1 MVVSISRKSP
11 KGKGMKAIKAPT
23 PDNTSKFQ
31 EYLQH
36 LRSVAKNER
45 EKGHLF
51 ELAIRGFLR
60 DSPEYDFEDVWLW
73 ADYPNLEQH
82 GFSKQDSGIDLVAKE
97 KDTGKLWAI
106 QCKFYQQET
115 PIDRKG
121 IDSFLATSRGD
132 MFSERLIV
140 TTTYDW
146 GKNANDILMRQGK
159 DCRIIDLTTL
169 NHAPYD
175 WFKKKLKKSHYK
187 TPFPHQIEAIAKAK
201 KHFRYNDR
209 GQLIMACGTGKTY
222 TSLQI
227 LEKITGD
234 QAYVLFLA
242 PSISLITQTLREYAY
257 QAKDRPRFIVV
268 CSDRK
273 ADKDSDGY
281 TVTDVPIAPTTDPQQ
296 LTDIMQAVSIRPY
309 PQRTIVLCTYQSL
322 KQVAEAQALG
332 APEFDLAIC
341 DEAHRTTGIEG
352 KAKGGNYFTLIND
365 EDYVRCKKRL
375 YMTATPRLYKPSAK
389 TKAQEEGVELC
400 SMDDQQV
407 FGEEFYRLD
416 FSEAIERKLLS
427 DYKVIIFTINQ
438 KYACEKLQGGV
449 GNTNLAIDD
458 AAKLVGCYKALRD
471 QGSKDGKGDMLKRAV
486 GFVNSIKSSKDA
498 KDGLADVVD
507 CLDAQEHD
515 GFTCETEHI
524 DGTYNSIERNKLLVW
539 LKEHAGQD
547 ERGEEICRIL
557 MNSKCLTEGVDVPSL
572 DAILFLQPRKSQVD
586 VVQAVGRV
594 MRKAEGKKY
603 GYVIL
608 PVVIPAGSN
617 AAQELDNEQTYKVV
631 WQVLNALRSHD
642 NKFDTHINNLHLNEN
657 KSDRIKVVGIGN
669 EEEHQP
675 TTGDVNNHLQHNIED
690 LNKRVYAKIVERC
703 GDRLYE
709 EKWHKRI
716 KEITDTVSTRID
728 GLVKTNKAI
737 EKKFNEYLYGLQ
749 ASINKDVTTDDAKQ
763 VLAQHLV
770 TKPAFDAIFKG
781 YKFSEHNRV
790 SQAMEKVL
798 DSLDKYGFRNELED
812 CKVFY
817 EKISKRLE
825 GIDNSA
831 GRQEVIKKL
840 YGDFLAKAFPNMA
853 QRLGIV
859 YTPITWV
866 DFILRS
872 VEYLLQKEFNKGLT
886 DKGVHIVDP
895 FVGTG
900 SFLVRLLEIDGLI
913 SDKDIKYKYQNEIH
927 ANDTLLLPYYLT
939 TVNLESAFQ
948 ARYGSLLPFKNI
960 CLTDTFV
967 SEQEALASN
976 LDVNNPFWENFQ
988 NRRQQNTADINII
1001 MMNPNQSAGQK
1012 SENDANKNISNPDL
1026 ESKIR
1031 ETYMSKTNAV
1041 MKGAL
1046 LDPYI
1051 KAIRW
1056 SSDRLGNSGGI
1067 IAFIT
1072 NNSIVS
1078 EHSMQG
1084 LRRCLV
1090 DEFTS
1095 IYVFNLRGNTRT
1107 KGETAR
1113 REGGQIFGAS
1123 SRTGAMIML
1132 LVKNHKINNKQAKIH
1147 HHDIGDYL
1155 DRRQKETI
1163 GKSYQSIANINWQT
1177 ITPDKHGDWLNQRDP
1192 DYEKLPILG
1201 DKKGGSGIFD
1211 LHSCGVKTNRDPW
1224 TYNHCNKALAQNIT
1238 SMIGVYNSERKRL
1251 TDTDL
1256 DMKNIDQYIN
1266 RDSTKISWTHNVKN
1280 HLIRDKTIKF
1290 DEGQIALS
1298 NYRPFTKRWLY
1309 YCPILNERR
1318 YQTHKIQQIL
1328 PNRWLCVSGIST
1340 KEFTLLMIDGIPD
1353 LNFMPA
1359 GAQSFPLYYLDAD
1372 NKQRDGISNEAQL
1385 KWQKH
1390 YQDENITKEAMFYHF
1405 YGILHA
1411 KDYQEKYQNNLVKGL
1426 PRIPFV
1432 DDFWHFAK
1440 IGRQLADLHVNYEQE
1455 QSTDGVK
1462 VLYRGTETKLED
1474 IPTEALQV
1482 IKKMKIDKKDFKSI
1496 QYNNDIEIIDIP
1508 AQAWDHK
1515 INGYAPVKWVVE
1527 RYYRKTDKKTQIT
1540 DDPNKYSDDPLYIL
1554 KLVLSTITVGV
1565 KTTELVGKLKKVVG
1579 CQ

>member
-1 MVVSISRKSP
+1 
-11 KGKGMKAIKAPT
+11 MKAIKVSTA
-23 PDNTSKFQ
+23 DNASKFQ
-31 EYLQH
+31 EFLQH
-36 LRSVAKNER
+36 LRSIAKSER

-51 ELAIRGFLR
+51 ELAVRGFLR

-73 ADYPNLEQH
+73 ADYPNLEQY
-82 GFSKQDSGIDLVAKE
+82 GFTKQDSGIDLVAQE

-106 QCKFYQQET
+106 QCKFYQEET

-159 DCRIIDLTTL
+159 DCKIIDLTTL
-169 NHAPYD
+169 NSAPYN
-175 WFKKKLKKSHYK
+175 WFKRKPEKSHYK
-187 TPFPHQIEAIAKAK
+187 IPFDHQLEAIKKAK
-201 KHFRYNDR
+201 KHFKANDR

-222 TSLQI
+222 TSLQV
-227 LEKITGD
+227 LEKITGK
-234 QAYVLFLA
+234 QSYVLFLA

-332 APEFDLAIC
+332 APDFDLVIC

-375 YMTATPRLYKPSAK
+375 YMTATPRLYRPSAK

-400 SMDDQQV
+400 SMDDHQIY
-407 FGEEFYRLD
+407 GEEFYRLD
-416 FSEAIERKLLS
+416 FSEAIEHELLS

-471 QGSKDGKGDMLKRAV
+471 QGSKDGKGDMLRRAV

-498 KDGLADVVD
+498 KDGLADVVE

-515 GFTCETEHI
+515 GFTCETDHI
-524 DGTYNSIERNKLLVW
+524 DGTYNSIERNKLLAW

-547 ERGEEICRIL
+547 ERGEQICRIL

-669 EEEHQP
+669 EAEHQP
-675 TTGDVNNHLQHNIED
+675 TTNDVNKHLQHNIED
-690 LNKRVYAKIVERC
+690 LNKRVYAKIVEKC

-737 EKKFNEYLYGLQ
+737 EKKFDEYLHGLQ
-749 ASINKDVTTDDAKQ
+749 ASINKDVNADDAKQ

-781 YKFSEHNRV
+781 YTFSEHNRV
-790 SQAMEKVL
+790 AQAMEKVL

-817 EKISKRLE
+817 EKISRRLE

-831 GRQEVIKKL
+831 GRQEVIKDL
-840 YGDFLAKAFPNMA
+840 YGNFLAKAFPKMS
-853 QRLGIV
+853 QRLGIA
-859 YTPITWV
+859 YTPIVWV

-872 VEYLLQKEFNKGLT
+872 VEHLVRKEFGKGLT
-886 DKGVHIVDP
+886 DKDVHIIDP

-913 SDKDIKYKYQNEIH
+913 DNKDLKYKYRKEIH
-927 ANDTLLLPYYLT
+927 GNDTLILPYYLT
-939 TVNLESAFQ
+939 AVNLESAFQ
-948 ARYGSLLPFKNI
+948 DRYGERLPFRNI
-960 CLTDTFV
+960 VLTDTFV
-967 SEQEALASN
+967 SDQEAKAN
-976 LDVNNPFWENFQ
+976 DLDANNPFWENFR
-988 NRRQQNTADINII
+988 RRQKQNTTEINIVV
-1001 MMNPNQSAGQK
+1001 MNPPQSAGQR
-1012 SENDANKNISNPDL
+1012 SENDANKNVSNPDL
-1026 ESKIR
+1026 EKRVR
-1031 ETYMSKTNAV
+1031 ETYMAKSEAV
-1041 MKGAL
+1041 NKKNL
-1046 LDPYI
+1046 LDSYV

-1056 SSDRLGNSGGI
+1056 ASDRLGDNGGV

-1072 NNSIVS
+1072 NSSLID
-1078 EHSMQG
+1078 ERSMQG

-1095 IYVFNLRGNTRT
+1095 IYVFNLRGNART
-1107 KGETAR
+1107 KGERR
-1113 REGGQIFGAS
+1113 REEGGNVFGEAT
-1123 SRTGAMIML
+1123 RTGTVIML
-1132 LVKNHKINNKQAKIH
+1132 LVKKPQTINKQAKIYYY
-1147 HHDIGDYL
+1147 DIGDYH
-1155 DRRQKETI
+1155 DRKQKEAI
-1163 GKSYQSIANINWQT
+1163 GREFQSIANIEWQV
-1177 ITPDKHGDWLNQRDP
+1177 IIPDSHGDWLNQRDEG
-1192 DYEKLPILG
+1192 YEKLPILG
-1201 DKKGGSGIFD
+1201 DKKGGGGLFE
-1211 LHSCGVKTNRDPW
+1211 LYSCGVVTARDFW
-1224 TYNHCNKALAQNIT
+1224 AYNHCRQALADNMT
-1238 SMIGVYNSERKRL
+1238 RMIEVYNRERERL
-1251 TDTDL
+1251 AEANL
-1256 DMKNIDQYIN
+1256 DMKTIDHHID
-1266 RDSTKISWTHNVKN
+1266 RDPTKISWTRALKN
-1280 HLIRDKTIKF
+1280 SLKQDKSADFNQQKTTI
-1290 DEGQIALS
+1290 S
-1298 NYRPFTKRWLY
+1298 SYRPFNKKHLY
-1309 YCPILNERR
+1309 YCHMLNEVRS
-1318 YQTHKIQQIL
+1318 QTHRIHPI
-1328 PNRWLCVSGIST
+1328 PNNLWLCVSGVGA
-1340 KEFTLLMIDGIPD
+1340 KEFSVLMASIVPD
-1353 LNFMPA
+1353 FGFLDKP
-1359 GAQSFPLYYLDAD
+1359 QCFPLYYLDSND
-1372 NKQRDGISNEAQL
+1372 KQRDGISNEAQL

-1411 KDYQEKYQNNLVKGL
+1411 RDYQEKYQNNLVKGL

-1432 DDFWHFAK
+1432 EDFWHFAK
-1440 IGRQLADLHVNYEQE
+1440 IGRQLANLHVNYEQA
-1455 QSTDGVK
+1455 SFTDGVK

-1474 IPTEALQV
+1474 IPSEALQV
-1482 IKKMKIDKKDFKSI
+1482 IKKMKIAKDFKSI
-1496 QYNNDIEIIDIP
+1496 QYNNDIAITDIP
-1508 AQAWDHK
+1508 DQAWQHK
-1515 INGYAPVKWVVE
+1515 INGYTPVKWVVE

-1565 KTTELVGKLKKVVG
+1565 KTTELVGKL
-1579 CQ
+1579 QSATLL

>member
-1 MVVSISRKSP
+1 
-11 KGKGMKAIKAPT
+11 MKAIKAPT

-175 WFKKKLKKSHYK
+175 WFKKKLEKSHYK

-201 KHFRYNDR
+201 KHFRYNER

-400 SMDDQQV
+400 SMDDHQTY
-407 FGEEFYRLD
+407 GEEFYRLD

-642 NKFDTHINNLHLNEN
+642 NKFDTHINNLHLNED

-675 TTGDVNNHLQHNIED
+675 TTNDVNNHLQHNIED

-749 ASINKDVTTDDAKQ
+749 ASINKDVDTDDAKQ

-831 GRQEVIKKL
+831 GRQTVIKDL
-840 YGDFLAKAFPNMA
+840 YGNFLAKAFPKMS
-853 QRLGIV
+853 QRLGIA
-859 YTPITWV
+859 YTPIVWV

-872 VEYLLQKEFNKGLT
+872 VEYLVRKEFGKGLT
-886 DKGVHIVDP
+886 DKDVHIIDP

-900 SFLVRLLEIDGLI
+900 SFLVRLLEIDELI
-913 SDKDIKYKYQNEIH
+913 KDEDLKYKYQREIH
-927 ANDTLLLPYYLT
+927 GNDILILPYYLSAI
-939 TVNLESAFQ
+939 NLESAFQ
-948 ARYGSLLPFKNI
+948 ARYGKRLPFRNI
-960 CLTDTFV
+960 ILTDSFV
-967 SEQEALASN
+967 SDQEAQANN
-976 LDVNNPFWENFQ
+976 LDTNNPLWKNF
-988 NRRQQNTADINII
+988 RGRQRQNTTQINVVV
-1001 MMNPNQSAGQK
+1001 MNPPQSVGQR
-1012 SENDANKNISNPDL
+1012 SANDANKNITNPDL
-1026 ESKIR
+1026 EQRIQ
-1031 ETYMSKTNAV
+1031 ETYMVKSEAV
-1041 MKGAL
+1041 LKRNL
-1046 LDPYI
+1046 LDSYV

-1056 SSDRLGNSGGI
+1056 ASDRLGNGGGI
-1067 IAFIT
+1067 IAFIS
-1072 NNSIVS
+1072 NSSIIS
-1078 EHSMQG
+1078 ERSMQG
-1084 LRRCLV
+1084 LRRCLSE
-1090 DEFTS
+1090 EFTV
-1095 IYVFNLRGNTRT
+1095 IYVFNLRGNQRT
-1107 KGETAR
+1107 KGEMSR
-1113 REGGQIFGAS
+1113 KEGGKIFGAS
-1123 SRTGAMIML
+1123 SRTGTVIML
-1132 LVKNHKINNKQAKIH
+1132 LVKNHQTNSKQAKIYY
-1147 HHDIGDYL
+1147 HDIGDYL
-1155 DRRQKETI
+1155 AREQKETI
-1163 GKSYQSIANINWQT
+1163 GENYQSIANIKWQT
-1177 ITPDKHGDWLNQRDP
+1177 IIPDRHGDWLNQRDEG
-1192 DYEKLPILG
+1192 YEKLPALG
-1201 DKKGGSGIFD
+1201 DKKGNRRIFE
-1211 LHSCGVKTNRDPW
+1211 LHSCGVVTNRDAW
-1224 TYNHCNKALAQNIT
+1224 AYNHYKEALTKNMT
-1238 SMIGVYNSERKRL
+1238 NMIDVYNSERKRL
-1251 TDTDL
+1251 ISTDL

-1266 RDSTKISWTHNVKN
+1266 RDPTQISWTRALKN
-1280 HLIRDKTIKF
+1280 SLRQEKIANF
-1290 DEGQIALS
+1290 DQQKIILAS
-1298 NYRPFTKRWLY
+1298 YRPFNKKHLY
-1309 YCPILNERR
+1309 YCPMFNECH
-1318 YQTHKIQQIL
+1318 YKTHRIQPIS
-1328 PNRWLCVSGIST
+1328 PNRWLCVPGVGA
-1340 KEFTLLMIDGIPD
+1340 KEFSIFMTDILPD
-1353 LNFMPA
+1353 LHLMSD
-1359 GAQSFPLYYLDAD
+1359 GAQCFPLYYLDAD
-1372 NKQRDGISNEAQL
+1372 NKQRGGISNEAQL

-1411 KDYQEKYQNNLVKGL
+1411 RDYQEKYQNNLVKGL

-1440 IGRQLADLHVNYEQE
+1440 IGRQLANLHVNYEQE

-1462 VLYRGTETKLED
+1462 VLYRGAETKLED

-1565 KTTELVGKLKKVVG
+1565 KTTELVGKLKKVVS
-1579 CQ
+1579 

>member
-1 MVVSISRKSP
+1 
-11 KGKGMKAIKAPT
+11 MKAIKAPT

-73 ADYPNLEQH
+73 ADYPNLDQH

-175 WFKKKLKKSHYK
+175 WFKKKLEKSHYK

-400 SMDDQQV
+400 SMDDHQTY
-407 FGEEFYRLD
+407 GEEFYRLD

-471 QGSKDGKGDMLKRAV
+471 QGSENGKGDMLKRAV

-524 DGTYNSIERNKLLVW
+524 DGTYNSIERNKLLAW

-675 TTGDVNNHLQHNIED
+675 TTNDVNNHLQHNIED

-728 GLVKTNKAI
+728 ELVNTNKAI
-737 EKKFNEYLYGLQ
+737 EKKFNEYLHGLQ
-749 ASINKDVTTDDAKQ
+749 ASINKDVDIDDAKQ
-763 VLAQHLV
+763 MLAQHLV

-781 YKFSEHNRV
+781 YKFSEHNQV

-825 GIDNSA
+825 RIDNSA

-840 YGDFLAKAFPNMA
+840 YGDFLAKAFPKMA

-872 VEYLLQKEFNKGLT
+872 VEHLVRKEFGKGLD
-886 DKGVHIVDP
+886 DKGVHIIDP

-927 ANDTLLLPYYLT
+927 ANDILLLPYYLA

-948 ARYGSLLPFKNI
+948 ARYGKILPFKNI

-967 SEQEALASN
+967 SEQEALANN
-976 LDVNNPFWENFQ
+976 LDANNHFWKNFQ
-988 NRRQQNTADINII
+988 SRRRQNSSDINVI

-1012 SENDANKNISNPDL
+1012 SENDANKNIINPDL
-1026 ESKIR
+1026 EQRIRDTYTANTKGTGKIKI
-1031 ETYMSKTNAV
+1031 MDS
-1041 MKGAL
+1041 
-1046 LDPYI
+1046 YI

-1056 SSDRLGNSGGI
+1056 ASDRLIDNGGV
-1067 IAFIT
+1067 IAFIS
-1072 NNSIVS
+1072 NSSLIDQR
-1078 EHSMQG
+1078 SMQG
-1084 LRRCLV
+1084 IRHCLFE
-1090 DEFTS
+1090 EFSS
-1095 IYVFNLRGNTRT
+1095 IYVLNLRGNQRT
-1107 KGETAR
+1107 KGEMSR
-1113 REGGQIFGAS
+1113 KEGGKIFGAS
-1123 SRTGAMIML
+1123 SRTGTAIML
-1132 LVKNHKINNKQAKIH
+1132 LVKNHQTNSKQAKIYY
-1147 HHDIGDYL
+1147 HDIGDYL
-1155 DRRQKETI
+1155 DREQKESV
-1163 GKSYQSIANINWQT
+1163 GENYQSIANIKWQT
-1177 ITPDKHGDWLNQRDP
+1177 IIPDRHGDWLNQRDP
-1192 DYEKLPILG
+1192 IYEKLPTLG
-1201 DKKGGSGIFD
+1201 DKKEGQGVFD
-1211 LHSCGVKTNRDPW
+1211 LYSCGVITTRDFW
-1224 TYNHCNKALAQNIT
+1224 VYNYCEKVLEKNMLG
-1238 SMIGVYNSERKRL
+1238 MIGVYNTELQRL
-1251 TDTDL
+1251 ANIDL
-1256 DMKNIDQYIN
+1256 NMKNIDQCVDRN
-1266 RDSTKISWTHNVKN
+1266 PTKISWSVNLKN
-1280 HLIRDKTIKF
+1280 YLIQGKSINFNKQKTT
-1290 DEGQIALS
+1290 LS
-1298 NYRPFTKRWLY
+1298 AYRPFTKRYLY
-1309 YCPILNERR
+1309 YCKMCNHSRS
-1318 YQTHKIQQIL
+1318 QTYKIL
-1328 PNRWLCVSGIST
+1328 PISNNRWFCVSGVGA
-1340 KEFTLLMIDGIPD
+1340 KEFSLLMTQLLPD
-1353 LNFMPA
+1353 YQLLGNC
-1359 GAQSFPLYYLDAD
+1359 QSFPLYYLDAD

-1455 QSTDGVK
+1455 RSTDGVK

-1474 IPTEALQV
+1474 IPTDALQV
-1482 IKKMKIDKKDFKSI
+1482 IKKMKIAKDFKSI

-1508 AQAWDHK
+1508 DQAWEHK